1 MRTTCLFAAALWLA
15 GIASAQAQRRIR
27 IGPTYSSVS
36 LEDQSGSSYSF
47 PSYGGSVALITG
59 DESETGLT
67 IARYNNL
74 STDHGIRRL
83 TLYGLDSYYYPV
95 GARGVVAPFALTA
108 LGLAR
113 VTEIDSLCLLSIIS
127 CNASASAT
135 SQLALAFGL
144 GVRVNVGGAAVATLA
159 GRFLEVP
166 GSQIQ
171 ALEAVANA
179 SIALGGVHKGQLLAG
194 TLGPVVSAFIP
205 ISGPLRGRSPFA
217 GVRFRRDTK
226 KAGSLGLQIDYA
238 PLEVTAGSCAPGCR
252 PNAILFAP
260 GYEASVRPAW
270 GRVYGVV
277 GFLLAGFYA
286 EGPDRGMAQGAHGG
300 VGADF
305 YSGRAMW
312 NLNARLLWLQRNS
325 GENVFGVHGNRR
337 QMAAQSASAAL
348 CRPCRLRRGWARR
361 GCRPILHPCAS
372 PPGPS
377 TG

>member
-1 MRTTCLFAAALWLA
+1 
-15 GIASAQAQRRIR
+15 SAQAQRRIR
-27 IGPTYSSVS
+27 IGPTYSSLS
-36 LEDQSGSSYSF
+36 LEDQSGSSYGF

-83 TLYGLDSYYYPV
+83 TLFGLDSYYYPV

-108 LGLAR
+108 A
-113 VTEIDSLCLLSIIS
+113 
-127 CNASASAT
+127 
-135 SQLALAFGL
+135 
-144 GVRVNVGGAAVATLA
+144 
-159 GRFLEVP
+159 
-166 GSQIQ
+166 
-171 ALEAVANA
+171 
-179 SIALGGVHKGQLLAG
+179 
-194 TLGPVVSAFIP
+194 TLGPALTAFIP
-205 ISGPLRGRSPFA
+205 IAGPRRGRSPFA

-286 EGPDRGMAQGAHGG
+286 EGLDRGMAQGAHGG

-325 GENVFGVHGNRR
+325 GENVFGVQVG
-337 QMAAQSASAAL
+337 AS
-348 CRPCRLRRGWARR
+348 
-361 GCRPILHPCAS
+361 
-372 PPGPS
+372 
-377 TG
+377 

>member
-27 IGPTYSSVS
+27 IGPTYSSLS

-83 TLYGLDSYYYPV
+83 TLYGLDAYYYPV

-113 VTEIDSLCLLSIIS
+113 VTEIDSLCLLSFIS

-144 GVRVNVGGAAVATLA
+144 GVRVNVGAAAVATLV

-179 SIALGGVHKGQLLAG
+179 S
-194 TLGPVVSAFIP
+194 
-205 ISGPLRGRSPFA
+205 

-286 EGPDRGMAQGAHGG
+286 EGRDRGMAQGAHGG

-312 NLNARLLWLQRNS
+312 NLNARLLWLRRNS
-325 GENVFGVHGNRR
+325 GENVFGVQVGVSVSPKLGGNRR
-337 QMAAQSASAAL
+337 Q
-348 CRPCRLRRGWARR
+348 
-361 GCRPILHPCAS
+361 
-372 PPGPS
+372 
-377 TG
+377 

>member
-27 IGPTYSSVS
+27 IGPTYSSLS

-83 TLYGLDSYYYPV
+83 TLFGLDSYYYPV

-144 GVRVNVGGAAVATLA
+144 GVRVNVGGAVVATLA

-179 SIALGGVHKGQLLAG
+179 SVALGGVQKGQLLAG
-194 TLGPVVSAFIP
+194 TLGPDVSAFIP
-205 ISGPLRGRSPFA
+205 IAGPLRGRSPFA
-217 GVRFRRDTK
+217 DVLFRRDTK

-286 EGPDRGMAQGAHGG
+286 EGLDRGMAQGAHGG

-325 GENVFGVHGNRR
+325 GENVFGVQVGASVSPKLGGNRR
-337 QMAAQSASAAL
+337 Q
-348 CRPCRLRRGWARR
+348 
-361 GCRPILHPCAS
+361 
-372 PPGPS
+372 
-377 TG
+377 